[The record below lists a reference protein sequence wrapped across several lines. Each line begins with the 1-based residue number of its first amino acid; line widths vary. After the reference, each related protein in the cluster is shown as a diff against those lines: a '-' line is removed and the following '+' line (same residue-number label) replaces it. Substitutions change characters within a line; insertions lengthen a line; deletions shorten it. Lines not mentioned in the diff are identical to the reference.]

1 MSDTLI
7 KVENVS
13 KKFCRSLKRSL
24 WYGMQDIGAE
34 LLGRS
39 HQVQNGLPTLRPDEF
54 WAVQDINFELKRG
67 DCLGLIGRNGAGK
80 STLLKMLNGLLKPD
94 TGRIEMRGRIGALI
108 ELGTGFN
115 PILTGRENVYVN
127 GSVLGFS
134 KKEIDRKF
142 EAIVEFAEIGDFID
156 MPVKNYSS
164 GMKVRL
170 GFAVAA
176 QMDPDVLLVDEVL
189 AVGDVGFKIKCYNE
203 IYTLMGKAAVIFVS
217 HSMPQVGKICS
228 KGMLMDQGRRGLFSH
243 NVPEVIQA
251 YYNSFGFTGATQMG
265 SNQAVV
271 HSFIVKTEDS
281 MIELKNNEIL
291 SKGTNER
298 TLTYTPGMKLEFIL
312 RLRVNN
318 DIDYFKVMYSFS
330 DVDQKVIAQV
340 NTEDICFAN
349 NNQEITIH
357 TTIPELFLNA
367 GNFSIGLIVLDTK
380 GENSFSGFLLGY
392 RDIVKL
398 TATRDTYLGVA
409 PIIYDAEWVCKD
421 RLGNN

>member
-1 MSDTLI
+1 MSDTLV

-39 HQVQNGLPTLRPDEF
+39 HQGQNGLPPLRADEF

-142 EAIVEFAEIGDFID
+142 EAIVEFAEIDDFID

-189 AVGDVGFKIKCYNE
+189 AVGDVGFRIKCYNE
-203 IYTLMGKAAVIFVS
+203 IYRIMERAAVIFVS
-217 HSMPQVGKICS
+217 HSMPQVGKVCTR
-228 KGMLMDQGRRGLFSH
+228 GMLLTNGTPDVVSH
-243 NVPEVIQA
+243 NIAEVIGA
-251 YYNSFGFTGATQMG
+251 YYNLFGGENVTVEGNGKAQL
-265 SNQAVV
+265 
-271 HSFIVKTEDS
+271 K
-281 MIELKNNEIL
+281 ELLFGNHDAPIQVTTIHGLKESYEYML
-291 SKGTNER
+291 
-298 TLTYTPGMKLEFIL
+298 
-312 RLRVNN
+312 
-318 DIDYFKVMYSFS
+318 DIDEKVFIQLALEIDASIESFFVLFTLS
-330 DVDQKVIAQV
+330 DVDQKPIAQMMSPAPLPNNGHETPVVKV
-340 NTEDICFAN
+340 NLD
-349 NNQEITIH
+349 H
-357 TTIPELFLNA
+357 LLLNTGKYTLA
-367 GNFSIGLIVLDTK
+367 FHIMGTGSADW
-380 GENSFSGFLLGY
+380 GE
-392 RDIVKL
+392 VV
-398 TATRDTYLGVA
+398 LGVRNIIKFSVKRNKFIGSA
-409 PIIYDAEWVCKD
+409 PILYNADWE
-421 RLGNN
+421 L

>member
-1 MSDTLI
+1 MSDTLVT
-7 KVENVS
+7 VENVS

-39 HQVQNGLPTLRPDEF
+39 QSQNGLPPLRTDEF

-203 IYTLMGKAAVIFVS
+203 INKIMEKAAVIFVS
-217 HSMPQVGKICS
+217 HSMPQVGRVCTR
-228 KGMLMDQGRRGLFSH
+228 GMLMRDGQLSLAS
-243 NVPEVIQA
+243 NNISEVISA
-251 YYNSFGFTGATQMG
+251 YFSMFENENPFQYGSKKAELLGVRLSQNLATNGHESAEIPPVNPEHTFEFVAGAPLHITLSLRVDADVEEFMVKFTISDMDQKIVAQLITAQEYFHNNGVNRVSIQVNDLILNTGAYAL
-265 SNQAVV
+265 NIAV
-271 HSFIVKTEDS
+271 
-281 MIELKNNEIL
+281 L
-291 SKGTNER
+291 SKGVADFGE
-298 TLTYTPGMKLEFIL
+298 TLF
-312 RLRVNN
+312 
-318 DIDYFKVMYSFS
+318 
-330 DVDQKVIAQV
+330 
-340 NTEDICFAN
+340 
-349 NNQEITIH
+349 
-357 TTIPELFLNA
+357 
-367 GNFSIGLIVLDTK
+367 
-380 GENSFSGFLLGY
+380 GY
-392 RDIVKL
+392 RNAAKIKTV
-398 TATRDTYLGVA
+398 YGSYVGSA
-409 PIIYDAEWVCKD
+409 PVLFIGISQHK
-421 RLGNN
+421 NIP